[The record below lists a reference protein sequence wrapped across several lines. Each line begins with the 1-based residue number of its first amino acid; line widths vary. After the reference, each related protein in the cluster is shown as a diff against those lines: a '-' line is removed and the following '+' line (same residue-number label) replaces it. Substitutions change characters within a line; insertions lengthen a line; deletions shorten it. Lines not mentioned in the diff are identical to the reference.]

1 MMDIMVIQIIP
12 KGIDSAPHVAILFLP
27 QNFLVPAV
35 IKHLGENHDDWYS
48 IPIQMP
54 FLSRHGGKKS
64 CLGNSPIGWR
74 KNTIH

>member
-27 QNFLVPAV
+27 QNFLVPVV
-35 IKHLGENHDDWYS
+35 IKCLGENHDDLHS
-48 IPIQMP
+48 RISQNP

-64 CLGNSPIGWR
+64 CLGNSPIG
-74 KNTIH
+74 